1 MSGATGGLS
10 APERIKRG
18 KLSKRKKRKRIGF
31 ALDMTP
37 LVDITFLLLTFFM
50 FTTTM
55 AAPQVMEMSIP
66 PEVDVQIEVKENE
79 LLTLRLRNDGKL
91 FWNMANDEPK
101 PVEIKDLRKIA
112 ETENL
117 RPEIQ
122 NKLIILLLL
131 YWGTVKIS
139 EATANKFKMAP
150 IVKIDITDLPPPP
163 SDAEEIPPPPAEQI
177 INTGPASRAGTPVPV
192 PETEI
197 TADLK
202 EFASMEELGR
212 ASSEGGDGV
221 DLGGFAPNIDVNK
234 KVNVDVRESE
244 GDPWEFVAV
253 EKEPYIDL
261 AELQKKIVYPE
272 MARRAGIEGKVI
284 VRVYVGKDG
293 TPVKTLIES
302 R

>member
-1 MSGATGGLS
+1 MATRVAIVMPPPSGYGAIELK
-10 APERIKRG
+10 EFI
-18 KLSKRKKRKRIGF
+18 RKYTWKAFIV
-31 ALDMTP
+31 TT
-37 LVDITFLLLTFFM
+37 VSLT
-50 FTTTM
+50 
-55 AAPQVMEMSIP
+55 V
-66 PEVDVQIEVKENE
+66 
-79 LLTLRLRNDGKL
+79 
-91 FWNMANDEPK
+91 
-101 PVEIKDLRKIA
+101 
-112 ETENL
+112 
-117 RPEIQ
+117 
-122 NKLIILLLL
+122 LLLL
-131 YWGTVKIS
+131 YYATMKIS

-163 SDAEEIPPPPAEQI
+163 SDAEEVPPPPAEQI

-212 ASSEGGDGV
+212 ASSVGGEGV
-221 DLGGFAPNIDVNK
+221 DLGGFASNIDVNDK

-261 AELQKKIVYPE
+261 TELQKKIVYPE
-272 MARRAGIEGKVI
+272 MARRAGIEGKVV
-284 VRVYVGKDG
+284 VRVFVGKDG
-293 TPVKTLIES
+293 RPTKTIIEASDNELLNDAAKSAIMKSVFTPAIQNGSPVSLWVSIPINFKL

>member
-1 MSGATGGLS
+1 MASRIAIVMPAPSSYGAIELK
-10 APERIKRG
+10 EFI
-18 KLSKRKKRKRIGF
+18 RKYTWK
-31 ALDMTP
+31 A
-37 LVDITFLLLTFFM
+37 FFVTVAGM
-50 FTTTM
+50 
-55 AAPQVMEMSIP
+55 
-66 PEVDVQIEVKENE
+66 
-79 LLTLRLRNDGKL
+79 
-91 FWNMANDEPK
+91 
-101 PVEIKDLRKIA
+101 
-112 ETENL
+112 
-117 RPEIQ
+117 
-122 NKLIILLLL
+122 IILLLL
-131 YWGTVKIS
+131 YFASVKIS
-139 EATANKFKMAP
+139 EATTNKFKMAP

-163 SDAEEIPPPPAEQI
+163 SDAEEVPPPPAEQI

-221 DLGGFAPNIDVNK
+221 DLGGFASNIDVDK

-272 MARRAGIEGKVI
+272 MARRAGIEGKVV

-293 TPVKTLIES
+293 RPTKTIIEASDNELLDNAAKTAIMKSVFTPAIQNGSPVSLWVSIPINF
-302 R
+302 RLR

>member
-1 MSGATGGLS
+1 MATRDAIAMPAPSDYGAIELK
-10 APERIKRG
+10 EFI
-18 KLSKRKKRKRIGF
+18 RKYTYKGF
-31 ALDMTP
+31 IVT
-37 LVDITFLLLTFFM
+37 V
-50 FTTTM
+50 
-55 AAPQVMEMSIP
+55 VS
-66 PEVDVQIEVKENE
+66 
-79 LLTLRLRNDGKL
+79 
-91 FWNMANDEPK
+91 
-101 PVEIKDLRKIA
+101 
-112 ETENL
+112 
-117 RPEIQ
+117 
-122 NKLIILLLL
+122 LIILLLL

-293 TPVKTLIES
+293 KPVKTLIES
-302 R
+302 SDNELLDNAAKIAIMKSVFTPAIQNGSPVSLWVSIPINFRLR